1 MLKYQIDSPVSGKAI
16 ADLRESVGWNRLEAE
31 FSHPLLRDYF
41 SISCWD
47 DANLV
52 GYLSVVSNGVTDAY
66 IQDVM
71 VTPAFQKKGIGTR
84 LMEHALD
91 KLKKEEIY
99 MVSLIY
105 GDESLRAYYEKF
117 GFSTMLSGQ
126 LELKES

>member
-1 MLKYQIDSPVSGKAI
+1 MLKYQIDGSVSGKAI
-16 ADLRESVGWNRLEAE
+16 ADLRESVGWNRLEEE

-47 DANLV
+47 DENLV

-71 VTPAFQKKGIGTR
+71 VAPAFQKKGIGTR
-84 LMEHALD
+84 LMEHALN
-91 KLKKEEIY
+91 KLKTEGIY

-126 LELKES
+126 LELKEI